1 MSDSP
6 SLIFTQKNL
15 LESTLVDSSG
25 ALHYTT
31 GTTTGLC
38 GRKVTTITG
47 ASAVGEINWREK
59 TFAIRDVCRGWDAL
73 RSRVGVASGSEREWK
88 WDKHVY
94 TLTYVNAYKELL
106 ATPTS
111 GPTLTPVRFTAASTH
126 LLHPWEPATITFSPQ
141 LRDVQENLFVLMAIL
156 QTETMQTDKNHGSG
170 LSAEI
175 DSVSLFN

>member
-31 GTTTGLC
+31 TTTTGLR

-47 ASAVGEINWREK
+47 ANAVGKINWREQ
-59 TFAIRDVCRGWDAL
+59 TFAIGDVCRGWDAL
-73 RSRVGVASGSEREWK
+73 RSRVGGGEREWK
-88 WDKHVY
+88 WDKRVY

-111 GPTLTPVRFTAASTH
+111 GPTLTPVRFTAPSTH
-126 LLHPWEPATITFSPQ
+126 VLHPWEPATITFPPQ
-141 LRDVQENLFVLMAIL
+141 LQDGQENLFALMAIL
-156 QTETMQTDKNHGSG
+156 QTETMHTDKNHGSG
-170 LSAEI
+170 LSAAI

>member
-31 GTTTGLC
+31 ATTTGLR

-47 ASAVGEINWREK
+47 ASTVGEINWHEK
-59 TFAIRDVCRGWDAL
+59 TFVIGDV
-73 RSRVGVASGSEREWK
+73 EREWK

-94 TLTYVNAYKELL
+94 TPTYVNTYKELL

-111 GPTLTPVRFTAASTH
+111 SPTLTPVRFTAPSTH
-126 LLHPWEPATITFSPQ
+126 LLHPWEPATITFPPQ

-170 LSAEI
+170 LSAAI